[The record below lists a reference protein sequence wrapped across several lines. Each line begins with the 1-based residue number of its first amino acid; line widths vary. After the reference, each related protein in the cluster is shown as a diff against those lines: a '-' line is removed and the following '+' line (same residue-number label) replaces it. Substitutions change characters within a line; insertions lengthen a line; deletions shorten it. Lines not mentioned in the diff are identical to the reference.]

1 MVRLNTMRDVT
12 LRELILNEAV
22 FPVADD
28 GWREEGLFM
37 VDLGLNV
44 VLSEGSLAESAE
56 AGGKCYRIFRRRTA
70 ACHRC
75 AALETIRDGTPHSVF
90 FESGVRHGKKRFRI
104 DAFPIRDG
112 QNTIWGVVERVL
124 RDVKEETAAER
135 RKED

>member
-1 MVRLNTMRDVT
+1 MVRLNAMSNMT
-12 LRELILNEAV
+12 LRELISKETA

-44 VLSEGSLAESAE
+44 VLSEGPLVESAG

-70 ACHRC
+70 ACHKC

-90 FESGVRHGKKRFRI
+90 LETGGRAGENGSGSTH
-104 DAFPIRDG
+104 FPSGTDKTPSG
-112 QNTIWGVVERVL
+112 AL
-124 RDVKEETAAER
+124 SKE
-135 RKED
+135 